1 MEQNEN
7 VASVATKKNTV
18 RIKCKE
24 AQFRVFTKG
33 YNETFGSLENAK
45 KQYDFLKKRS
55 VKNHEPIKLELSV
68 IEDNG
73 SKKILET
80 VNIGEDFYSE

>member
-1 MEQNEN
+1 MEHNEN
-7 VASVATKKNTV
+7 VGSVPTKKHTA

-24 AQFRVFTKG
+24 AQFKVVTRG

-55 VKNHEPIKLELSV
+55 VKNHEPIKLELSL

-73 SKKILET
+73 SKKILEN
-80 VNIGEDFYSE
+80 VNIGEDFFSE